1 MPFIRI
7 DGDEL
12 DVPRNLALL
21 DTNFLL
27 AAFNDG
33 DENHENVQ
41 AYIELNAQQGL
52 GVQYALFVTLPVM
65 IETWGMLSSHRR
77 DDKKAEFLN
86 WITDRNNVEMLS
98 GLYRPSM
105 IGDIVQRNRAWI
117 TKWAVDY
124 VDAHLMKV
132 ADTITRECNLAPST
146 PIITFDSDFFRCS
159 NQGYQ
164 FSIYDVRTLEL
175 VVFS

>member
-1 MPFIRI
+1 MPVITI

-27 AAFNDG
+27 AAFNERDR
-33 DENHENVQ
+33 NHENVL
-41 AYIELNAQQGL
+41 AYIELNEQQGL
-52 GVQYALFVTLPVM
+52 PDQYSLYVTLPVI
-65 IETWGMLSSHRR
+65 IETWGMLSSQGR
-77 DDKKAEFLN
+77 DDKKIEFLD
-86 WITDRNNVEMLS
+86 WITDRNNVSVLS
-98 GLYRPSM
+98 GLYKP
-105 IGDIVQRNRAWI
+105 GHFGEIVQRNRSWVA
-117 TKWAVDY
+117 KWTVDY

-132 ADTITRECNLAPST
+132 ADTITRKCNIVPSI
-146 PIITFDSDFFRCS
+146 PIVTFDSDFFRCS

-175 VVFS
+175 LVFN